1 MDVILRELSRED
13 LETEYSKENKDGLIL
28 SQVRFHTDL
37 EQFEIL
43 YSQIYPI
50 LERDLKDCISGMG
63 FRIKQHDIVMHTNY
77 LNKDQL
83 DFLVD
88 NTLAL
93 MNGIIQAH
101 NFKVQMLNGVKELN
115 KQVLIME

>member
-1 MDVILRELSRED
+1 MDVILRELSKED

-28 SQVRFHTDL
+28 SHVRFHTDL

-50 LERDLKDCISGMG
+50 LEKDLKDCISGMG
-63 FRIKQHDIVMHTNY
+63 FRIQQHDLVMHTNY

-101 NFKVQMLNGVKELN
+101 NFKVQMLKGVRELN